1 MIGYSASI
9 LDPIVF
15 DWLSGPAG
23 AGSQEELLP
32 ITRTAVDNTKYA
44 HYAKTRKYL
53 PWQRA
58 LLPDHKNRLNIS
70 PIKKKAKQN
79 NKLKK
84 RKTEK
89 TVTKKIYN
97 KKKFM

>member
-23 AGSQEELLP
+23 AGSQEELLR

-44 HYAKTRKYL
+44 HYAKTL
-53 PWQRA
+53 
-58 LLPDHKNRLNIS
+58 
-70 PIKKKAKQN
+70 
-79 NKLKK
+79 
-84 RKTEK
+84 
-89 TVTKKIYN
+89 
-97 KKKFM
+97 